1 MRLDGP
7 LLSSSAGRPRT
18 CPARRAAQASIFK
31 YALARS
37 ASRFARAACP
47 PHAPIPRHFPRPSPV
62 PSQPQPPL
70 CPRLALRIK
79 PAAAAQITP

>member
-18 CPARRAAQASIFK
+18 CPARRAAHASISK
-31 YALARS
+31 YAPARS
-37 ASRFARAACP
+37 ASRIARAACASP
-47 PHAPIPRHFPRPSPV
+47 PPPGPVAADRVARLARGWRP
-62 PSQPQPPL
+62 
-70 CPRLALRIK
+70 ALRIK